1 MSFAINSPEI
11 DKRHETGA
19 FDIIGDVHGCYDE
32 LISLLQKLD
41 YTINPA
47 SHKIS
52 HHNNRRL
59 IFVGD
64 LVDRGPKSPEVL
76 RLVMNAIAD
85 KIAFCVCGNHDDKL
99 KRKLKGNNVQLKHGL
114 LETIQQLETE
124 SDAFKSDV
132 VTFIDSLA
140 PYYLFDQGKLV
151 VVHAG
156 IREDFFGKLS
166 PKVRAYCLYGPI
178 TGEFDSAGLPIRYP
192 WANDYQGTP
201 LVVYGHSVVDEPLW
215 VNNTVNIDTGC
226 VFGGKLTALRY
237 PELQIIS
244 IQAKQAYYGETPAS
258 DQS

>member
-1 MSFAINSPEI
+1 MSFVINDPEI
-11 DKRHETGA
+11 DKRHEIGS

-32 LISLLQKLD
+32 LIALLKKLGYMVD
-41 YTINPA
+41 ISKN
-47 SHKIS
+47 KIS
-52 HHNNRRL
+52 HPNNRRL

-76 RLVMNAIAD
+76 RLVMNAISG

-114 LETIQQLETE
+114 LETIQQLENE
-124 SDAFKSDV
+124 PDVFKSDV
-132 VTFIDSLA
+132 IAFIDSLA

-166 PKVRAYCLYGPI
+166 PKIRAYCLYGPT
-178 TGEFDSAGLPIRYP
+178 TGEFDSTGLPIRYP
-192 WANDYQGTP
+192 WANDYHGDP
-201 LVVYGHSVVDEPLW
+201 LIVYGHSVVDEPLW
-215 VNNTVNIDTGC
+215 VNNTINIDTGC

-237 PELQIIS
+237 PELEIIS
-244 IQAKQAYYGETPAS
+244 IQAKQMYYVYHNS
-258 DQS
+258 I

>member
-1 MSFAINSPEI
+1 MSFVINSPEI
-11 DKRHETGA
+11 DKRHESGS

-32 LISLLQKLD
+32 LIALLKKLG
-41 YTINPA
+41 YTIDLSTN
-47 SHKIS
+47 KIS
-52 HHNNRRL
+52 HLDNRRL

-64 LVDRGPKSPEVL
+64 LVDRGPKSPDVL
-76 RLVMNAIAD
+76 KLVMQAVSD
-85 KIAFCVCGNHDDKL
+85 GTAFCVCGNHDDKL
-99 KRKLKGNNVQLKHGL
+99 KRKLKGNDVQPTHGL
-114 LETIQQLETE
+114 LESMQQMGKE
-124 SDAFKSDV
+124 SDDFKSDV
-132 VTFIDSLA
+132 IAFIDSLA
-140 PYYLFDQGKLV
+140 PYYLFDHGKLV

-166 PKVRAYCLYGPI
+166 PKVRAYCLYGPT
-178 TGEFDSAGLPIRYP
+178 TGELDSSGLPIRYP

-215 VNNTVNIDTGC
+215 VNNTINIDTGC

-244 IQAKQAYYGETPAS
+244 IQAKQAYYGVTPAS